1 MVKEVLRSQGSFM
14 PSAVSVRAKTSKKY
28 RSGGQAVVAGA
39 SIAA

>member
-1 MVKEVLRSQGSFM
+1 MVKEVLSKHRL
-14 PSAVSVRAKTSKKY
+14 ASVRIETSKKY